1 MTENPIPPG
10 NSDFPPSAPMPSA
23 GAPPNPYA
31 YPPGPP
37 GPYPG
42 GPYPGGPYQGD
53 PYQGGPYPG
62 GGYPPPPM
70 SYGDYYQGPPTAPKN
85 GLGVAALVIAIIA
98 LVLSFTIIGGIIG
111 GITAVILGIIGRG
124 RAKRREAD
132 NGGVALAGIILGVVS
147 IVASLAFVPIY
158 VGMFKESGFG
168 DYLNCVQQAGQNS
181 NAVQQCSLEFRQS
194 MSEKF
199 PSTPT
204 PTR

>member
-1 MTENPIPPG
+1 MTENPVTPG

-23 GAPPNPYA
+23 GASPNPYA

-53 PYQGGPYPG
+53 PYQGGPYQG

-98 LVLSFTIIGGIIG
+98 LVLSFTIVGGIIG

-124 RAKRREAD
+124 RAKRR
-132 NGGVALAGIILGVVS
+132 
-147 IVASLAFVPIY
+147 
-158 VGMFKESGFG
+158 
-168 DYLNCVQQAGQNS
+168 
-181 NAVQQCSLEFRQS
+181 
-194 MSEKF
+194 
-199 PSTPT
+199 
-204 PTR
+204 